1 MNKNAIKVIKIS
13 LPLFQMRCWLA
24 IGAQP
29 IKSQQIITARPI
41 TAQPFKSRPITAQLV
56 ALLALLLALVPMVGT
71 ERRFYPSQRTE
82 KEVIAVKEGR
92 LILTQ
97 IRKMEK
103 IILDSLYNSW
113 HCFDWVSFD

>member
-1 MNKNAIKVIKIS
+1 
-13 LPLFQMRCWLA
+13 MRCWLA

-41 TAQPFKSRPITAQLV
+41 TAQPFKSRPITSQPFKARPITAQLV